1 MNGEID
7 PVRGVI
13 ASGARPVVVFA
24 SPSAV
29 EGFVREI
36 GGRSLVHTRPVAIG
50 PTTAR
55 RIAELTGIAATT
67 ARTPDVLGL
76 VSAVVAASRA
86 SEEKLYV
93 DAR

>member
-1 MNGEID
+1 
-7 PVRGVI
+7 
-13 ASGARPVVVFA
+13 
-24 SPSAV
+24 
-29 EGFVREI
+29 
-36 GGRSLVHTRPVAIG
+36 VHARPVAIG

-55 RIAELTGIAATT
+55 RIAELTGLAATT

-86 SEEKLYV
+86 SKEKVYV

>member
-1 MNGEID
+1 
-7 PVRGVI
+7 VRDAI
-13 ASGARPVVVFA
+13 ASGIRPVVVFA

-36 GGRSLVHTRPVAIG
+36 GARSLEHARPVAIG

-55 RIAELTGIAATT
+55 RIADLAGVVALTPGS
-67 ARTPDVLGL
+67 PDVPAL
-76 VSAVVAASRA
+76 VSAVVAVSRTT
-86 SEEKLYV
+86 EGRVYV